1 MTYYVH
7 KREKKLGNYPIVSL
21 VFSIT
26 LALFMMGLFG
36 LLILHTEKLTALV
49 RENVEI
55 QIYLNKN
62 ISESARRRI
71 KPLLEKKKFVLR
83 KNDKAQIAFITKEAA
98 AQRFIEETGE
108 DFLFVLDENPLR
120 DAYIVNIDPNYQN
133 NEHLEKIKQEIETM
147 TEVFEVTYIKNFVT
161 SINKNIAK
169 VEIILATFSII
180 LLFVVT
186 TLIHNT
192 IKLAIYSQRFL
203 IRSMQLVGATANFI
217 KRPFLAKSV
226 LLGLIAGTVA
236 SILLLTL
243 LYYANLQIEALI
255 KLQEPTKIFMLSG
268 VIILLGAVISLLSTY
283 RATNKYLNMSLDDLY

>member
-1 MTYYVH
+1 MAHYAH
-7 KREKKLGNYPIVSL
+7 KRKKRLGNYPIVSL

-36 LLILHTEKLTALV
+36 LLILHTEKLAALV

-62 ISESARRRI
+62 ISESERSRI
-71 KPLLEKKKFVLR
+71 KQLLANKEFVLR
-83 KNDKAQIAFITKEAA
+83 KNGSAQITFMTKEEA

-120 DAYIVNIDPNYQN
+120 DAYILNIDPNYQDT
-133 NEHLEKIKQEIETM
+133 EHLEKIKQEIETM
-147 TEVFEVTYIKNFVT
+147 KEVFEVTYIENFVA
-161 SINKNIAK
+161 SINKNMAK
-169 VEIILATFSII
+169 IKIILATFSII
-180 LLFVVT
+180 LLFAVT
-186 TLIHNT
+186 ILIYNT

-217 KRPFLAKSV
+217 KRPFLARSV
-226 LLGLIAGTVA
+226 LLGLIAGTIT

-268 VIILLGAVISLLSTY
+268 AIILLGVFISLLSTY
-283 RATNKYLNMSLDDLY
+283 SAINKYLSMSLDDLY